1 MSNDDKLTA
10 DEVLRQIDSTK
21 KVTAADVKVL
31 SDKVN
36 SNWKIGLGEAEILFK
51 INKSVDEACPEWTE
65 FFVSSISR
73 LIVMDMNTPGE
84 INDSEGDWLAD
95 MFEAHAADN
104 STQKSLVEELRNLSG
119 RIGGRIGEQIKPY

>member
-21 KVTAADVKVL
+21 KVTAEDVKIL

-51 INKSVDEACPEWTE
+51 INKSVDEACPEWL
-65 FFVSSISR
+65 SS
-73 LIVMDMNTPGE
+73 
-84 INDSEGDWLAD
+84 
-95 MFEAHAADN
+95 
-104 STQKSLVEELRNLSG
+104 SLVVSHD
-119 RIGGRIGEQIKPY
+119 